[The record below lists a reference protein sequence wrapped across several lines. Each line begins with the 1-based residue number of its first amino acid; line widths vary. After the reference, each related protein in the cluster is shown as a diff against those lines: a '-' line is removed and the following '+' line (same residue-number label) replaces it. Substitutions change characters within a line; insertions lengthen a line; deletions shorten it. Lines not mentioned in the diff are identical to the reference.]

1 MTKVDWIARARL
13 RLAYR
18 RANSLVSYA
27 YLGGQFDCHP
37 LVLELIG
44 NGKRP
49 VDRIASFD
57 EFDALCASEQA
68 HALMSDCIYRVEMA
82 VRLGLRG
89 G

>member
-1 MTKVDWIARARL
+1 VTKVDWIARARL

-44 NGKRP
+44 KRP
-49 VDRIASFD
+49 GDRIASFD

-68 HALMSDCIYRVEMA
+68 HALMSDCIYRVKMA